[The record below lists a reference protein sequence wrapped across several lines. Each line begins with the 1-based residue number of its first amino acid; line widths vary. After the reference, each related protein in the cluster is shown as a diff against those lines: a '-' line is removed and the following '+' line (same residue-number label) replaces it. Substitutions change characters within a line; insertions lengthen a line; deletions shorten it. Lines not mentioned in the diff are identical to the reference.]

1 MDDVL
6 ELLKDVIETMI
17 YLENN
22 DYNNKLIPQY
32 SKLINTILINFNIDP
47 DIRWNMEKE
56 LRKK

>member
-32 SKLINTILINFNIDP
+32 SKLFNIDP